1 MAETSG
7 TQTPKTRSKT
17 GKSSTRKPAATKK
30 TSAAKTASTTKKAA
44 TAKPTAKKAAPDTK
58 TAARKTT
65 RKATPRKSTTKTT
78 ARRTALIGA
87 EERRRLIAEA
97 AYLRAEQRGFVGGDP
112 MSDWLAAEADI
123 DASLRGPTH

>member
-7 TQTPKTRSKT
+7 TQTPKTR
-17 GKSSTRKPAATKK
+17 GKAGKPSTRKPAATKK
-30 TSAAKTASTTKKAA
+30 TSAGKATSTTKKAA
-44 TAKPTAKKAAPDTK
+44 AAKPTAKKAAPGTK

-65 RKATPRKSTTKTT
+65 RKATPRKSTPRATT
-78 ARRTALIGA
+78 PIRA